1 MSTFRGDRFV
11 TPRAKRKSDPFHV
24 RSGLAF
30 AMVLLAGYGVATLQ
44 AWAIAPA
51 AMALALA
58 PSP

>member
-1 MSTFRGDRFV
+1 MSTSRRHRFV
-11 TPRAKRKSDPFHV
+11 TPRAKHMSDPFAV

-51 AMALALA
+51 AMALALT
-58 PSP
+58 PSK